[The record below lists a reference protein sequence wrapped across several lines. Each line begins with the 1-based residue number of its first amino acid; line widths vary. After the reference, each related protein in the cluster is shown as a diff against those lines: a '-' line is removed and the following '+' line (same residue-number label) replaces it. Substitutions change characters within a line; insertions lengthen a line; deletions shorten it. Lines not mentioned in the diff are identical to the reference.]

1 MKKCLVCTGF
11 KPVFVR
17 AYTRMRLG
25 RLEKVTQHC
34 RSTRGQ
40 YGLF

>member
-1 MKKCLVCTGF
+1 MKNCLVCAGF
-11 KPVFVR
+11 KSVFVR
-17 AYTRMRLG
+17 AYIRMRLG

-40 YGLF
+40 NGF